1 MSAGQSVIIRCDSCG
16 TKNRIPMSKAGMKPV
31 CGKCK
36 APLDLSQIGADRPV
50 NVTDASF
57 ESEVIKSPLPV
68 LLDCWAPW
76 CGPCRMVAPVLEEL
90 AGQWQGRIKVAKLN
104 TDENPTVAARYQI
117 RSIPTL
123 LVFHQGQLRDTMV
136 GALPKAEIER
146 RMASFL

>member
-1 MSAGQSVIIRCDSCG
+1 MSAPDSVIIRCNNCG
-16 TKNRIPMSKAGMKPV
+16 TKNRIPLSKAELKPV

-36 APLDLSQIGADRPV
+36 APLDLSAIGTGRPV

-57 ESEVIKSPLPV
+57 DAEVMKSPLPV

-90 AGQWQGRIKVAKLN
+90 AGQWRGRIKIAKLN
-104 TDENPTVAARYQI
+104 TDENPNVAGRYQI
-117 RSIPTL
+117 RSIPTM
-123 LVFHQGQLRDTMV
+123 LVFQQGQLRDTIV

-146 RMASFL
+146 RMAPFL